1 LTSYRNQKIL
11 TDVKKRVALFMHGGI
26 SGGINGQGFPLITQ
40 IVNALAKN
48 FDVTV
53 FSLSSFSEGFQPEKY
68 KAFCVPREIQPSI
81 FRWLYLISLFL
92 KSHKVERYNILYSF
106 WGYPMGTFMVG
117 LGKITGKP
125 TVVNILGAESANVPE
140 INYGH
145 LKKKFSRMLVVWT
158 CQQASE
164 LIAVSANQ
172 LKLLKPY
179 GVTRHAEIIPWGV
192 SKNLFRPFNPNL
204 DLPLK
209 IIHVANLTAV
219 KDQTTLLKAFK
230 LINEKIP
237 ATLKIVGPDF
247 MNGQIQ
253 RLAFELGLDGAVE
266 FVGFVPHQKVAEYY
280 YWADVFMLTSLAEGQ
295 NNSITEAMMCGALP
309 VSTSVGIMDD
319 LGNTVGIVERPGDY
333 QNLARQLISLYNAPE
348 EWRKRLQAAQKWAQA
363 HDLDWTIKQL
373 KDVLNRY

>member
-1 LTSYRNQKIL
+1 M
-11 TDVKKRVALFMHGGI
+11 KKRVALFMHGGI

-145 LKKKFSRMLVVWT
+145 LKKKFS
-158 CQQASE
+158 
-164 LIAVSANQ
+164 
-172 LKLLKPY
+172 K
-179 GVTRHAEIIPWGV
+179 
-192 SKNLFRPFNPNL
+192 
-204 DLPLK
+204 
-209 IIHVANLTAV
+209 
-219 KDQTTLLKAFK
+219 
-230 LINEKIP
+230 
-237 ATLKIVGPDF
+237 
-247 MNGQIQ
+247 
-253 RLAFELGLDGAVE
+253 
-266 FVGFVPHQKVAEYY
+266 
-280 YWADVFMLTSLAEGQ
+280 
-295 NNSITEAMMCGALP
+295 ITEKRNHF
-309 VSTSVGIMDD
+309 
-319 LGNTVGIVERPGDY
+319 GNP
-333 QNLARQLISLYNAPE
+333 LL
-348 EWRKRLQAAQKWAQA
+348 
-363 HDLDWTIKQL
+363 
-373 KDVLNRY
+373 